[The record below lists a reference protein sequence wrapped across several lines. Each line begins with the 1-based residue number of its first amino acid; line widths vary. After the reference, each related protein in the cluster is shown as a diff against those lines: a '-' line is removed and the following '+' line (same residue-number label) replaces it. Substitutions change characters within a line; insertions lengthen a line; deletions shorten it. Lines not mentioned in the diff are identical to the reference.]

1 MEGVAALRNNFDT
14 VSPDKVCQADRATV
28 VLEGHRAS
36 FVFALYNSVV
46 LIGREGRVLR
56 ESPKTF
62 LVCFSTVFIN
72 IMIDSDCCLVDFIF
86 HIFSLAVFVLRPIV
100 AI

>member
-1 MEGVAALRNNFDT
+1 MLYDLYVAIWAAELQDKPLLEAFVVEGVAALRDNFDT

-46 LIGREGRVLR
+46 LIGREGRVL
-56 ESPKTF
+56 
-62 LVCFSTVFIN
+62 
-72 IMIDSDCCLVDFIF
+72 
-86 HIFSLAVFVLRPIV
+86 
-100 AI
+100 